1 MRSAT
6 SPTSNPQPVLV
17 IGLTGAGPTWLP
29 PALLE
34 RVHQADLLVGGR
46 RHLAMFP
53 GAGRE
58 RLPLT
63 NNVVEAV
70 ERLRLALAR
79 GERAVVL
86 ASGDPLC
93 YGIGATLRRYLA
105 PDELEIIPAP
115 SAFQLAFAALAEP
128 WHDALLLSAHGR
140 PLEDVV
146 ARVRGARK
154 AAVLTDPRTA
164 TPNAVARALLDAG
177 LDPATPCA
185 VCENLGAPDQRVV
198 RGTLETVAAGEFG
211 PLNVFVVWPGVDGAP
226 PLRRQRRPLPDEA
239 FVTVGGQ
246 ITKREVRTLAV
257 ALLDLQP
264 GEVMWDIGAG
274 SGAVSIETA
283 FRHPDVAVYAVER
296 RPDMVACAR
305 QNLARFPAPNVR
317 LVAGEAPDACA
328 DWPDP
333 DAVFVGGTGGR
344 LDEILAWA
352 CDRLRPFGR
361 LVVHL
366 IAVEHLARARRLLP
380 DAEIIQVAV
389 SRGTPIGENLRFQAL
404 NPVFVVTWRKS
415 PPPPCYA

>member
-1 MRSAT
+1 MSARSNRDDQPNAC
-6 SPTSNPQPVLV
+6 PVLV
-17 IGLTGAGPTWLP
+17 VGVTGAGAASLP
-29 PALLE
+29 PDVAR
-34 RVHQADLLVGGR
+34 RVREADLLVGGR

-53 GAGRE
+53 GVGRE
-58 RLPLT
+58 RLALT
-63 NNVVEAV
+63 NNVEEVV

-105 PDELEIIPAP
+105 PDELEIVPAP

-140 PLEDVV
+140 PIEDVV

-154 AAVLTDPRTA
+154 AAVLTDPRAA
-164 TPNAVARALLDAG
+164 TPDALARALLEVG
-177 LDPATPCA
+177 LDPTTPCA

-198 RGTLETVAAGEFG
+198 RGTLEAVAVGQFA
-211 PLNVFVVWPGVDGAP
+211 PLNVFVVWPGGDGVP

-246 ITKREVRTLAV
+246 ITKREVRALAV
-257 ALLDLQP
+257 ALLDLQS

-274 SGAVSIETA
+274 SGAVSIEVA
-283 FRHPDVAVYAVER
+283 CCHPDVAVYAVER
-296 RPDMVACAR
+296 RPEMAACAR
-305 QNLARFPAPNVR
+305 QNLERLPAPNVR
-317 LVAGEAPDACA
+317 LVVGEAPAACA

-344 LDEILAWA
+344 LEEILTWA
-352 CDRLRPFGR
+352 CERLRPFGR

-366 IAVEHLARARRLLP
+366 IAVEHLVRARRLLP
-380 DAEIIQVAV
+380 DADFVQVAV
-389 SRGTPIGENLRFQAL
+389 GRGEDIMGGLRFRAL
-404 NPVFVVTWRKS
+404 NPVFVVTWRK
-415 PPPPCYA
+415 PPPPP